1 MAPNDI
7 AEIRDDLKG
16 IRSDIVEIK
25 IDLATH
31 MSRTEYNEKR
41 IEHMEEFAK
50 KALDTQQQNFT
61 AMLQSGKESQ
71 AALNKQLKIAL
82 GVFAALAALVAA
94 VVPIISV
101 FVH

>member
-7 AEIRDDLKG
+7 AEIKEDLK
-16 IRSDIVEIK
+16 EIK
-25 IDLATH
+25 REIVDIKVDLATH

-41 IEHMEEFAK
+41 IESMEEFAK
-50 KALDTQQQNFT
+50 SALTTQQQNFKD
-61 AMLQSGKESQ
+61 MLQAGKDNQ
-71 AALNKQLKIAL
+71 AAMNKQLKIAL

-94 VVPIISV
+94 VVPIISA